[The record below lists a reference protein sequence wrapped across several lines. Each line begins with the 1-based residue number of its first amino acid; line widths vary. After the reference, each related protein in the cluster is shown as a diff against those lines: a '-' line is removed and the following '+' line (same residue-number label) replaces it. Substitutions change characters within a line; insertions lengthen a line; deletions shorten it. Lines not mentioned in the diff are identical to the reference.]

1 MQVSIVAAR
10 RLQNTGSAVVAPR
23 LSCSE
28 AYGFFLDQGSNP
40 GPLHWQVDSY
50 LLCHQGSPVGRF
62 SDIQGGLK
70 PF

>member
-1 MQVSIVAAR
+1 MQVSIFAAR

-28 AYGFFLDQGSNP
+28 AYGFFLDQGSNL

-50 LLCHQGSPVGRF
+50 LTLPPG
-62 SDIQGGLK
+62 K
-70 PF
+70 PCGQIF